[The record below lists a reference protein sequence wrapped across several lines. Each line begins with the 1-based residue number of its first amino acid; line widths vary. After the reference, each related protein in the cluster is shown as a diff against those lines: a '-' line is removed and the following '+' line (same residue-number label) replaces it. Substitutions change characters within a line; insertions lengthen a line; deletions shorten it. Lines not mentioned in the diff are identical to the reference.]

1 MQVISWG
8 SAIWKER
15 EIRIIFPIDGT
26 EIGNSG
32 KTIIYT
38 IIIMGTAEDETIS
51 SLFLREHI
59 TVIYYVAIVS
69 KLLVDIVDIT
79 SNPHNI
85 LIR

>member
-1 MQVISWG
+1 
-8 SAIWKER
+8 
-15 EIRIIFPIDGT
+15 
-26 EIGNSG
+26 
-32 KTIIYT
+32 
-38 IIIMGTAEDETIS
+38 MGTAEDETIS